1 MKADTAEL
9 RTECPLEVV
18 DVLDAVSLAQR
29 LTRGQLV
36 VRILTDWAEQRH
48 REAILIGRLSRG
60 NPAPPDFD
68 ARGSV

>member
-18 DVLDAVSLAQR
+18 NVLDAVSLAQR

-36 VRILTDWAEQRH
+36 VRILSEWAEQRH
-48 REAILIGRLSRG
+48 REAILIARLSPG
-60 NPAPPDFD
+60 NPGPSDSD

>member
-18 DVLDAVSLAQR
+18 QILDAVSLSQG

-36 VRILTDWAEQRH
+36 VRVLREWADQRH
-48 REAILIGRLSRG
+48 REAIFIARVARL
-60 NPAPPDFD
+60 NPPESDVD
-68 ARGSV
+68 ARGST

>member
-36 VRILTDWAEQRH
+36 VRILSEWAEQRH
-48 REAILIGRLSRG
+48 REAILIARLSRG
-60 NPAPPDFD
+60 NPPGTEID
-68 ARGSV
+68 ARGSA